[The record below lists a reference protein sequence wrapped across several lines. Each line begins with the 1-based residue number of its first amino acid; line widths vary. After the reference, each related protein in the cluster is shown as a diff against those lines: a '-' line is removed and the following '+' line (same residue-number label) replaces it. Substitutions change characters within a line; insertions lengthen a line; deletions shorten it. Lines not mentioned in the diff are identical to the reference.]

1 VPEQLPI
8 FPLNTVV
15 FPGVTMPLHVF
26 EKRYRAMVRHLLAE
40 PDPTHRLFGIVA
52 IREGYEVGSH
62 ESRAMYRTGCV
73 VQLTG
78 VERYDDGTYD
88 IEVVGRHRM
97 RVNGIDASG
106 PFVVAEMA
114 DLPDEDTEAV
124 TEDLVLDEAGRTLGA
139 FEDYRKLLSEIR
151 GGDVLIGKM
160 PRDPELLSYS
170 LAATALL
177 SLRERQSLLE
187 APTTHERLVMLRHTL
202 REEIR
207 AMHAVPSLP
216 ATEVARTSWSPN

>member
-15 FPGVTMPLHVF
+15 FPGVTLPLHIF
-26 EKRYRAMVRHLLAE
+26 EERYRAMIRHLLSVDDE
-40 PDPTHRLFGIVA
+40 SLRLFGIVA

-62 ESRAMYRTGCV
+62 EARSMYRTGCV

-78 VERYDDGTYD
+78 VTPYDDGRFD
-88 IEVVGRHRM
+88 IELVGRHRM
-97 RVNGIDASG
+97 RVDGLDASG
-106 PFVVAEMA
+106 PFVVAE
-114 DLPDEDTEAV
+114 LTELVDERGAGV
-124 TEDLVLDEAGRTLGA
+124 TEDDVLDQASRALSA
-139 FEDYRKLLSEIR
+139 FEDYRALLGEIR
-151 GGDVLIGKM
+151 GGEVLAGKM

-170 LAATALL
+170 LSATALL

-187 APTTHERLVMLRHTL
+187 APSTHERLVMLRHTL

-207 AMHAVPSLP
+207 AMRAISSLP
-216 ATEVARTSWSPN
+216 ATEVARTAWSPN

>member
-1 VPEQLPI
+1 MPEQLPI

-15 FPGVTMPLHVF
+15 FPGVTLPLHIF
-26 EKRYRAMVRHLLAE
+26 EERYRAMIRHLLSVE
-40 PDPTHRLFGIVA
+40 DESLRLFGIVA

-62 ESRAMYRTGCV
+62 EARSMYRTGCV

-78 VERYDDGTYD
+78 VTPYDDGRYD
-88 IEVVGRHRM
+88 IELVGRHRM
-97 RVNGIDASG
+97 RVDGLDASG
-106 PFVVAEMA
+106 PFVVAE
-114 DLPDEDTEAV
+114 LTELVDERSDDV
-124 TEDLVLDEAGRTLGA
+124 TEDDVLDEAARALSA
-139 FEDYRKLLSEIR
+139 FDDYRDLLGEIR
-151 GGDVLIGKM
+151 GGEVLAGKM

-170 LAATALL
+170 LAASALL

-187 APTTHERLVMLRHTL
+187 APSTHERLVMLRHTL

-207 AMHAVPSLP
+207 AMHAIPSLP